1 IKKEIVFVDDIS
13 TPSDEMHYLYNND
26 TVGEW
31 DQLNVLSTH
40 TRFPI
45 IDDNRKVTGMIT
57 YKDVDGLDD
66 DTLIE
71 KVMTKRPY
79 TVQWHTSLAYVAHLM
94 VWGGIE
100 VIPVVNS
107 TYELEGLVSRQD
119 VLKAL
124 NEVQRQPQVGE
135 TIHDLSTRDLMT

>member
-1 IKKEIVFVDDIS
+1 NRAIYDQLIKKEILFVEDISTRFDEMNYCYIKKTVGDGCQLNELTTNTRFPVFDDIS
-13 TPSDEMHYLYNND
+13 
-26 TVGEW
+26 
-31 DQLNVLSTH
+31 
-40 TRFPI
+40 
-45 IDDNRKVTGMIT
+45 KVTGMIT
-57 YKDVDGLDD
+57 SKDVVGIDD

-79 TVQWHTSLAYVAHLM
+79 TVQGHTSLAYVAHLM

-124 NEVQRQPQVGE
+124 NEVQRQPQVG
-135 TIHDLSTRDLMT
+135 

>member
-1 IKKEIVFVDDIS
+1 
-13 TPSDEMHYLYNND
+13 
-26 TVGEW
+26 
-31 DQLNVLSTH
+31 
-40 TRFPI
+40 
-45 IDDNRKVTGMIT
+45 
-57 YKDVDGLDD
+57 
-66 DTLIE
+66 IE

-135 TIHDLSTRDLMT
+135 TIHDLSTRDLITSVENPTIFEVHVTPQMTNQLGTISNGVLSTLIIEASGRMLLNYKKGNLVVEWLIIFVF

>member
-1 IKKEIVFVDDIS
+1 GI
-13 TPSDEMHYLYNND
+13 
-26 TVGEW
+26 
-31 DQLNVLSTH
+31 
-40 TRFPI
+40 
-45 IDDNRKVTGMIT
+45 
-57 YKDVDGLDD
+57 DD

-79 TVQWHTSLAYVAHLM
+79 TVQGHTSLAYVAHIM

-124 NEVQRQPQVGE
+124 NEVQRQPQVDE
-135 TIHDLSTRDLMT
+135 TIHDLNTRDLMKSDEKATIFEGDVNLQGTKQLWTLSNEVHEKIKTRKYVSIQLNNIK

>member
-1 IKKEIVFVDDIS
+1 MINRAIYNQMIKKEIEFIDDIS
-13 TPSDEMHYLYNND
+13 TTFDERHYLYNKYK
-26 TVGEW
+26 VSEW
-31 DQLNVLSTH
+31 YKLKELTTH
-40 TRFPI
+40 TRFNVI
-45 IDDNRKVTGMIT
+45 NYNRNVTDINT
-57 YKDVDGLDD
+57 TKDVVSKDD

-71 KVMTKRPY
+71 KVTTKRPY
-79 TVQWHTSLAYVAHLM
+79 TVQGHTSLAYVAHLM

-124 NEVQRQPQVGE
+124 NEV
-135 TIHDLSTRDLMT
+135 